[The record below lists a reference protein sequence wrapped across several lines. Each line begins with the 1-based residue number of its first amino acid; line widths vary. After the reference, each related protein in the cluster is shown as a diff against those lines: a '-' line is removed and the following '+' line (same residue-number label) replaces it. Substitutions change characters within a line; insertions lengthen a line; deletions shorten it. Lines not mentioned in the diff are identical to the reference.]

1 MTLKELNNLRG
12 IESEI
17 SMILKNIDELRTQAE
32 HITPNITTYT
42 HTNPKTGQKETCVL
56 PNVGGAG
63 SAHSR
68 TEIFTEL
75 ISEEEEI
82 LHQALTKRL
91 TERRK
96 LLIFIETIPDSQTRR
111 IFRYRFVDL
120 LSWGKVARN
129 IGGGNTSDSVRMQVM
144 RFLENQ

>member
-1 MTLKELNNLRG
+1 MMVEKWVL
-12 IESEI
+12 
-17 SMILKNIDELRTQAE
+17 DV
-32 HITPNITTYT
+32 ITN
-42 HTNPKTGQKETCVL
+42 TNPKTGQKETCVL

-75 ISEEEEI
+75 ISEEEAI

-96 LLIFIETIPDSQTRR
+96 LLIFIETIPDSQRR
-111 IFRYRFVDL
+111 KNANER
-120 LSWGKVARN
+120 
-129 IGGGNTSDSVRMQVM
+129 IG
-144 RFLENQ
+144 

>member
-96 LLIFIETIPDSQTRR
+96 LLIFIETIPDSQTRK

-129 IGGGNTSDSVRMQVM
+129 IGGGNTSDSVRKKVI
-144 RFLENQ
+144 RYIGEE

>member
-12 IESEI
+12 IDNEI
-17 SMILKNIDELRTQAE
+17 RMITENIDELRTQAE

-42 HTNPKTGQKETCVL
+42 YTNPKTGQKETCVL
-56 PNVGGAG
+56 PSTGGTG

-68 TEIFTEL
+68 TEIFAEL
-75 ISEEEEI
+75 IDKEEEI

-96 LLIFIETIPDSQTRR
+96 LLIFIETIPDSQTRQ

-120 LSWGKVARN
+120 LSWGQVARK
-129 IGGGNTSDSVRMQVM
+129 IGGGNTSDSVRKKVI
-144 RFLENQ
+144 RYIGEI

>member
-12 IESEI
+12 IENEI
-17 SMILKNIDELRTQAE
+17 RMITENIAELRTQAE
-32 HITPNITTYT
+32 HITPNVTTYT
-42 HTNPKTGQKETCVL
+42 YTNPKTGKKETCVL
-56 PNVGGAG
+56 PSKGGTG
-63 SAHSR
+63 SARSR

-75 ISEEEEI
+75 IDKEEEI

-111 IFRYRFVDL
+111 IFHYRFVDL
-120 LSWGKVARN
+120 LTWRQVAKK
-129 IGGGNTSDSVRMQVM
+129 IGGGNTSDSVRKKVI
-144 RFLENQ
+144 RYIGEI

>member
-75 ISEEEEI
+75 ISE
-82 LHQALTKRL
+82 
-91 TERRK
+91 
-96 LLIFIETIPDSQTRR
+96 
-111 IFRYRFVDL
+111 
-120 LSWGKVARN
+120 VAGN
-129 IGGGNTSDSVRMQVM
+129 VGGGNTSDSVRMQVM